1 MEFEWNPAKE
11 RINIAKHGLDFTQAS
26 RVLQSDRLDRV
37 DEREDYGEVRTI
49 SVGLLDGVVVVVV
62 VHTDRG
68 GRTRIIS
75 ARRAGRRER
84 RLYEAAVRKGPDG

>member
-26 RVLQSDRLDRV
+26 RVLQSDRLNRV

-62 VHTDRG
+62 VHTGSRRPHPHHLG
-68 GRTRIIS
+68 APRRSTR
-75 ARRAGRRER
+75 E
-84 RLYEAAVRKGPDG
+84 EAL